1 MVTPIETLPGP
12 HSEPHSASRAGADA
26 PQLAAANP
34 LAALDPAQRA
44 AVEHGIG
51 AEGRIDA
58 GPLLVIAGAGS
69 GKTGTLAHRVA
80 RLVAAGA
87 DPGRILLLTFSRRA
101 ADEMGRRVR
110 RILAQAAADRPGLAR
125 AELPWAGTF
134 HAIGA
139 RLLRDYAGR
148 IGLDPGFSIHD
159 REDSADLMNLVRH
172 ELGLSA
178 TKQRFPQKGTCLA
191 IYSAVVNTRAALAE
205 VLQASFPWCAQWEDA
220 LKRLF
225 RAYVDAKQA
234 QQVLD
239 YDDLLLYW
247 AQMVSDPGL
256 GAEIGGLFDHVL
268 VDEYQD
274 TNALQATILLAMKP
288 DGRGLTV
295 VGDDAQ
301 SIYAFRGA
309 TVRNI
314 LDFPAAFAPPARV
327 VTLERNYR
335 STQPILD
342 AANAVIAL
350 AAERFAK
357 NLWSERA
364 SAQRPRL
371 VTVKDEAAQ
380 ADFVVD
386 SVLARREEGLKLK
399 QQAVLFR
406 ASAHSARLELELTRR
421 NIPFVKYGGLRFL
434 EAAHV
439 KDVLALLRWAENPRD
454 RIAGFRAIQLLA
466 GIGPKTAGRVLD
478 NVCAAPPGC
487 ALLAEQPVPEA
498 ARAGWLEFATLLDRL
513 AGREEAPRAAFAPAG
528 APTETAVLPE
538 DLVGAAEAATTGDG
552 EAMRGNVPSAAF
564 APAGAPTETAPLPEA
579 HVGAPAGANTAI
591 GGARG
596 GLPWPADFELAC
608 RWYEAQMPRLY
619 DDFQVRALDIQ
630 QLARI
635 AATSPS
641 RQRFLTELTLDP
653 PSATSG
659 EAGMPLLDEDYLIL
673 STIHSAKGQEWSA
686 VSVLN
691 VVDGCIPSD
700 VATRNSAEIE
710 EERRLLYVA
719 MTRAK
724 DALDLIVPQRFHVT
738 QQMGL
743 GDRHVYAGR
752 SRFIPNRLLG
762 RFEQASWPPPAP
774 ELQGSPASRQAAI
787 DLAAKMRDM
796 WR

>member
-1 MVTPIETLPGP
+1 V
-12 HSEPHSASRAGADA
+12 
-26 PQLAAANP
+26 
-34 LAALDPAQRA
+34 LDPAQRA

-125 AELPWAGTF
+125 AELQWAGTF

-205 VLQASFPWCAQWEDA
+205 VLQASFPWCAEWEDA

-225 RAYVDAKQA
+225 RAYVEAKQA

-247 AQMVSDPGL
+247 AQMVSDAGL

-274 TNALQATILLAMKP
+274 TNALQASILLAMKP
-288 DGRGLTV
+288 DGRGLAV

-421 NIPFVKYGGLRFL
+421 NIPFVKYGGLKFL

-466 GIGPKTAGRVLD
+466 GIGPKTAGRVLE

-513 AGREEAPRAAFAPAG
+513 AGREEGSNTAFAPCG
-528 APTETAVLPE
+528 APT
-538 DLVGAAEAATTGDG
+538 VGSVAA
-552 EAMRGNVPSAAF
+552 
-564 APAGAPTETAPLPEA
+564 A
-579 HVGAPAGANTAI
+579 HVGAPPGANTATPPALDA
-591 GGARG
+591 GAAAAANVRAERGVG
-596 GLPWPADFELAC
+596 GLPWPTDFELAC

-619 DDFQVRALDIQ
+619 DDFAVRALDIQ
-630 QLARI
+630 QLSRI

-673 STIHSAKGQEWSA
+673 STMHSAKGQEWNA

-724 DALDLIVPQRFHVT
+724 DALDLIVPQRFYVT
-738 QQMGL
+738 QQMGM

-752 SRFIPNRLLG
+752 TRFIPNRLLG
-762 RFEQASWPPPAP
+762 QFEQMSWPPPPP
-774 ELQGSPASRQAAI
+774 ELQGSPTSRQAAV